1 MVYSLIF
8 MNNSND
14 CVKKCIVLLPRVHP
28 WCGVY
33 VLCITTLANEY
44 RDMMQFY
51 ELTLLLIITQ
61 TLIVDT
67 PSSH

>member
-1 MVYSLIF
+1 MVYYLIF

-28 WCGVY
+28 WCGVH
-33 VLCITTLANEY
+33 VLCITTLANQY
-44 RDMMQFY
+44 RDMIQFY

-61 TLIVDT
+61 TLILDT
-67 PSSH
+67 SSSH